1 MPLRRIT
8 RQTVLRAETPH
19 QAGLMGI
26 DALAGRLEHSA
37 QCSTL
42 DWKKAMPIEN
52 CAPIAAARAF
62 KNVWCA
68 ALARS

>member
-37 QCSTL
+37 QMLNTRL
-42 DWKKAMPIEN
+42 EEGDAD
-52 CAPIAAARAF
+52 
-62 KNVWCA
+62 
-68 ALARS
+68 